1 MISMLKWDKDKCWNQ
16 KPQNA
21 SKTSNCPDGT
31 ISISSPI
38 MTGCK
43 CPRDKS
49 DVDCNRHSIFTSFF
63 YDTNIP
69 VSIRR
74 GTSWVDATKRIV
86 RDNAIKLGIAV
97 QKKMIKWKNDTKIGN
112 EYDVMA
118 MELFDEVVATT
129 VSEFN
134 NIAAVD
140 INFNATQPDSPNAK
154 TPRSSLRAAW
164 EKLLGIIQETGFKIT
179 PGPLAPVSA
188 IVFRSVAVYGYG

>member
-1 MISMLKWDKDKCWNQ
+1 MISMLKWNKDECLNRK
-16 KPQNA
+16 A
-21 SKTSNCPDGT
+21 SDCTLFP
-31 ISISSPI
+31 SSPI

-49 DVDCNRHSIFTSFF
+49 DVDCNRQSIFTSFF

-69 VSIRR
+69 LSIVR
-74 GTSWVDATKRIV
+74 GTSWVDAKKRIV

-97 QKKMIKWKNDTKIGN
+97 QKKMIKWKNDDIIKKTN
-112 EYDVMA
+112 EYDVKA

-134 NIAAVD
+134 NMAAVD
-140 INFNATQPDSPNAK
+140 INFSGTQPDSPNAK
-154 TPRSSLRAAW
+154 TPRSSLSAAW
-164 EKLLGIIQETGFKIT
+164 NNLLAVIQETGFKIT

-188 IVFRSVAVYGYG
+188 IVFRSLAAYGYG